1 MVFLNGLFASPF
13 TSTDAEIDPTTE
25 EGKKVLSQP
34 AATKWELWGYY
45 LYYNGDNGFTV
56 NSYMVNILQYLAY
69 KGGFYPDTP
78 DVRGCDIH
86 DDSKNCFINWAGTS
100 GIPVPS
106 MMLYVQA
113 ISFSIQFALF
123 TTFGSLADYGKWN
136 KYILLAATV
145 IGCATQIV
153 PIAFLNN
160 DGSSWNAMVGVM
172 ILGLISYGTSL
183 VFYGAA
189 FPTISDN
196 LPIVRKA
203 RADPNLTRDESAYVA
218 EKWRNHV
225 SAISTVFS
233 NVGFLVMTG
242 LLSGISFIAWEN
254 FEFYAGDDHVLGN
267 VPLFNFIATA
277 VCGVYWVI
285 NAIPYFLAIPSKRQ
299 GPALPEGTNHFTV
312 GWKSI
317 FVAVK
322 EARKLKYLFMY
333 IFAYFMFA
341 DAVSTMN
348 QMIGITQAQITGFNA
363 QQLTILNLASA
374 VTSILGCLFFL
385 WLSKRFGIRTKTNLL
400 LIVGLTTVVPIW
412 GCFGIGLKN
421 FGIRTTWELWAFYVW
436 SGLFTAPIWA
446 WQNTMLAELVPR
458 GKENLF
464 FGLFGVVNKAS
475 SWIGPVV
482 IGAITQYTNNLW
494 RGWPF
499 VLSLFVLSLAIIW
512 FIDVDKAKI
521 DIANYLA
528 EQDVIDGHTDGNE
541 LVMVDEK
548 AIL

>member
-1 MVFLNGLFASPF
+1 
-13 TSTDAEIDPTTE
+13 
-25 EGKKVLSQP
+25 
-34 AATKWELWGYY
+34 
-45 LYYNGDNGFTV
+45 
-56 NSYMVNILQYLAY
+56 
-69 KGGFYPDTP
+69 
-78 DVRGCDIH
+78 
-86 DDSKNCFINWAGTS
+86 
-100 GIPVPS
+100 
-106 MMLYVQA
+106 
-113 ISFSIQFALF
+113 
-123 TTFGSLADYGKWN
+123 
-136 KYILLAATV
+136 
-145 IGCATQIV
+145 
-153 PIAFLNN
+153 
-160 DGSSWNAMVGVM
+160 
-172 ILGLISYGTSL
+172 
-183 VFYGAA
+183 
-189 FPTISDN
+189 
-196 LPIVRKA
+196 
-203 RADPNLTRDESAYVA
+203 
-218 EKWRNHV
+218 
-225 SAISTVFS
+225 
-233 NVGFLVMTG
+233 MTG
-242 LLSGISFIAWEN
+242 LLSGLSFMAWEN
-254 FEFYAGDDHVLGN
+254 FEFFGDDAHVLGN

-285 NAIPYFLAIPSKRQ
+285 NAVPYFLAIPSKRQ
-299 GPALPEGTNHFTV
+299 GPSLPEGTNHFTV

-317 FVAVK
+317 FIAVK

-348 QMIGITQAQITGFNA
+348 QMVGITQAQITGFNA

-374 VTSILGCLFFL
+374 VTSIIGCLFFL

-499 VLSLFVLSLAIIW
+499 VLALFVLSLAIIW

-541 LVMVDEK
+541 LVLVDEK